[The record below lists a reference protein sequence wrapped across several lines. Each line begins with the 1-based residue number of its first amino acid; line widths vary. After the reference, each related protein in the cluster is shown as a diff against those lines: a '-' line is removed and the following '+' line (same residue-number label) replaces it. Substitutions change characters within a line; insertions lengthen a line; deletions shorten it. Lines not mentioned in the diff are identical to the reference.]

1 MIMKKN
7 GAVIAVIALL
17 LCVAVYLNWS
27 YSREVGDDI
36 VVYDGDDYLQ
46 SAMDAEDAVET
57 GTDADRFSEYN
68 WEMASSSEESADAS
82 LDESYS
88 VMNARA
94 EEFSSYFDETRL
106 TRQTTRD
113 DSIAL
118 LKETI
123 ADEGTS
129 DAAKAEAENKIAL
142 IASNAVKEARI
153 ESLVIAKG
161 YLDCVAMVDD
171 TGVSVVLLPEE
182 EGLQATDVARVKDI
196 IIAEASV
203 KADMIKIIE
212 AS

>member
-1 MIMKKN
+1 MIVKKN

-27 YSREVGDDI
+27 YSRELGDDI
-36 VVYDGDDYLQ
+36 AVYDGDNYLQ
-46 SAMDAEDAVET
+46 ASIDAGEAVET
-57 GTDADRFSEYN
+57 GTDADRFSEYD
-68 WEMASSSEESADAS
+68 WEMISASEDSTEAS

-88 VMNARA
+88 VTNARA
-94 EEFSSYFDETRL
+94 AEYAGYFDETRL
-106 TRQTTRD
+106 SRQTTRD
-113 DSIAL
+113 NSIAL

-123 ADEGTS
+123 ADESAS
-129 DAAKAEAENKIAL
+129 DTAKADAENKIAL

-182 EGLQATDVARVKDI
+182 EGLQSTDVARVKDI
-196 IIAEASV
+196 IIAEAAV